1 MDLSTEKKGVN
12 MKTLILILILIFLSA
27 CTTTT
32 ITRIGPDGESTFS
45 ASNTSL
51 GWDRE
56 DVNLEVIR
64 TPDGIGVKVGIG
76 KSGGSEGLKRAIKAL
91 EDGLAA
97 LKGLRP

>member
-1 MDLSTEKKGVN
+1 
-12 MKTLILILILIFLSA
+12 MKNLAFFVFFVFFVTG

-32 ITRIGPDGESTFS
+32 ITRVGPDGESTFS

-56 DVNLEVIR
+56 DINLEVIR
-64 TPDGIGVKVGIG
+64 TQEGVGVRVGIG
-76 KSGGSEGLKRAIKAL
+76 KSGGSEGLKRAIEAL
-91 EDGLAA
+91 ENGLAE